1 MIWQSFEIPE
11 YLATPYQ
18 PPTIP

>member
-11 YLATPYQ
+11 YLATP
-18 PPTIP
+18 